1 MNIERVRFRKKK
13 HIDINFIFTDLI
25 KFLVKSDRNTV
36 LKMTPMILKV
46 KGDPKTLCETIS
58 FRDVAFFFKKKRVND
73 EMDLILFNNT

>member
-25 KFLVKSDRNTV
+25 KFLVKSDRNTT

-46 KGDPKTLCETIS
+46 KDDPKTLCETIS
-58 FRDVAFFFKKKRVND
+58 FRDIAFFFKKKR
-73 EMDLILFNNT
+73 